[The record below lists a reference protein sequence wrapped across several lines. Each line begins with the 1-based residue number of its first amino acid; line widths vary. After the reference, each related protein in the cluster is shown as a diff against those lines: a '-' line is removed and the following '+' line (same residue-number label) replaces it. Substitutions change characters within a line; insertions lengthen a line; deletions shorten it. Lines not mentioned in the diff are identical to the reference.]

1 MTTLLVILGGL
12 MVLAGLGG
20 LGYCIRAGLVIRR
33 DKPDPETVRARLQG
47 LVALNLG
54 SVALAA
60 LGLGVIV
67 VGLVLG
73 R

>member
-1 MTTLLVILGGL
+1 MTTLLVILGAL
-12 MVLAGLGG
+12 MVAAGLGG
-20 LGYCIRAGLVIRR
+20 LAYCVRVGFAIRR
-33 DKPDPETVRARLQG
+33 DKPAPEIVRDRLQK
-47 LVALNLG
+47 LVAINLG